1 MDIQVVAVNQLN
13 SVSSQIKENTVDCDL
28 ILPDY
33 YPEISKI
40 LDCRVQLSE
49 EAVTVTADKISIA
62 GVAGIWLLYTAEDGV
77 LKVYES
83 ACKYTKLVPGTDI
96 DSGDTNVI
104 SQTVTA
110 LNYRAVSPRKIEV
123 KIDAA
128 VRVNTLRLEK
138 KEMISDIC
146 DDSVQKRIVETEG
159 YLITSFSCMKLDL
172 ENTISLPAPK
182 EEISGILHKS
192 VNVTVHEAKAAE
204 NKVMLSGTA
213 EINFTYITAD
223 NGISNECS
231 ISLPFTQIKE
241 IFGISEGD
249 RCDISMRNADIGID
263 MKSEINGDN
272 EANAVIHAEFELI
285 TGQETVYAY
294 IDDAYAVSGILKEEK
309 NRLKVCSGVRHIAD
323 QIDLS
328 GEIPFYDIKI
338 SKVYDKRI
346 TDISYTTRWNDNTL
360 LLSGSVNLKLLVQT
374 EDNTFYC
381 FSRNCS
387 FEHQILFDAE
397 VQYCS
402 IVVAPMALNAERKN
416 GDVLQF
422 RGNLRLNIVSVQGW
436 EAECLASAEI
446 IPDDKKSDQEKI
458 VLYYGEKGESL
469 WKIAKENRTTM
480 QTLSALNDVNTDL
493 LTENKLLVFPVS

>member
-40 LDCRVQLSE
+40 LDCRVRLSE

-62 GVAGIWLLYTAEDGV
+62 GIAAIWLLYTAEDGV

-96 DSGDTNVI
+96 DSGDTNII

-138 KEMISDIC
+138 RELISDIC
-146 DDSVQKRIVETEG
+146 DDRVQKRIVEKEG
-159 YLITSFSCMKLDL
+159 YRITSFSCLKVDF
-172 ENTISLPAPK
+172 ENEISLPAPK
-182 EEISGILHKS
+182 ENISGILNKS
-192 VNVTVHEAKAAE
+192 VCVIVHEVKAAD

-213 EINFTYITAD
+213 EISFTYITAD
-223 NGISNECS
+223 NNISNECS

-241 IFGISEGD
+241 VFGISESD
-249 RCDISMRNADIGID
+249 RCDISIRNADIGID

-285 TGQETVYAY
+285 TGRETAYAY
-294 IDDAYAVSGILKEEK
+294 IDDAYAVNGILKEEK
-309 NRLKVCSGVRHIAD
+309 KRLKVCSGIRQITD

-338 SKVYDKRI
+338 SKIYDRRI

-374 EDNTFYC
+374 EDSTYYC

-402 IVVAPMALNAERKN
+402 IVVASTTLNAEKGN
-416 GDVLQF
+416 GDSLQF
-422 RGNLRLNIVSVQGW
+422 KGSMRMNIVSVQGW
-436 EAECLASAEI
+436 EAEYLASAEI
-446 IPDDKKSDQEKI
+446 IPDDLVSDNEKI

-469 WKIAKENRTTM
+469 WKIAKENRTTL
-480 QTLSALNDVNTDL
+480 QTLSELNDVNSDL
-493 LTENKLLVFPVS
+493 LTENKLLVFPV